1 MKARDIIFTALVG
14 FLVTWSAL
22 SAFALVQAL
31 VGFSD
36 TYAELVTKY
45 PTLATNEA
53 RQATL
58 QTVMLHEIGK
68 WAIVAAPLGLLALIA
83 KWWGVRERSVCA
95 GARRRLS
102 RQRGRSA
109 SLLES
114 SVGFVKCLAV
124 GFSLAKDA
132 LCGSSGDGAGLNH
145 PVIKFFGVFSRSS
158 DVGFSSTWSHSY
170 RYRRTTSTA
179 CSSCHR
185 RSGPIGAPDNASPLT
200 HPRIP
205 FAASVTVVGVAWSIP
220 FALKVAQL
228 KIEQWCRKRDSNPR
242 PHHYE

>member
-36 TYAELVTKY
+36 TYVTKY

-83 KWWGVRERSVCA
+83 KWWGA
-95 GARRRLS
+95 GAVGVCGRATALVAPTRALSVTARVERRIRKMSCRGILS
-102 RQRGRSA
+102 GEGCSLRQQRRWRWS
-109 SLLES
+109 ES
-114 SVGFVKCLAV
+114 SCHKSLRCL
-124 GFSLAKDA
+124 LA
-132 LCGSSGDGAGLNH
+132 
-145 PVIKFFGVFSRSS
+145 SS

-179 CSSCHR
+179 CSSYRR
-185 RSGPIGAPDNASPLT
+185 RSGPIGAPDNASPST

-220 FALKVAQL
+220 FALKVAHL